1 MPLNEGKLYVKK
13 TNHSKKP
20 TDTAKASHTTNK
32 PPLIPVNIPLITHNS
47 KQIRGSQSLPMLHS
61 SFPLSSDT
69 HKHHKNNA
77 TSRPIPYRP
86 VPSRSSTPILTHPS
100 STHPASSHAISDKP
114 QIPSKYALI
123 AQAIMALEGSSV
135 ASSESRMSDTSPVDV
150 SPYSSRYIDEIP
162 VPLSLSSSSS
172 SSTLKLSARGLA
184 VSTSAPQLFHK
195 HVMHTR

>member
-1 MPLNEGKLYVKK
+1 MKK

-20 TDTAKASHTTNK
+20 TDTAKAPHTTIK

-47 KQIRGSQSLPMLHS
+47 KQIRGSQSLPMLYS

-69 HKHHKNNA
+69 HKHHKNNV
-77 TSRPIPYRP
+77 TSRPILYRP
-86 VPSRSSTPILTHPS
+86 VHTRSTTPLLTHHRP
-100 STHPASSHAISDKP
+100 THPTAPHAVSDKP
-114 QIPSKYALI
+114 QIPSKYVLN

-184 VSTSAPQLFHK
+184 VSTSAPQLFYK
-195 HVMHTR
+195 PTVHTR